1 MKDMVDIIG
10 VPFKQV
16 VSEACCIC
24 GDGSARIDDLLYSK
38 ACVNL
43 LGYPFQVELFRAVVK
58 ESCGG
63 VEHVFED
70 MTIAA
75 REDEQAIVQNFSIIQ
90 ILL

>member
-58 ESCGG
+58 GSCGG

-75 REDEQAIVQNFSIIQ
+75 REDEQAIVQNFLIIQ

>member
-1 MKDMVDIIG
+1 MNVIG
-10 VPFKQV
+10 MPLKQV
-16 VSEACCIC
+16 VGEACRLGDNTLSCI
-24 GDGSARIDDLLYSK
+24 GSLLNDK
-38 ACVNL
+38 VCVNL
-43 LGYPFQVELFRAVVK
+43 FGYPLKMELFRAVVK
-58 ESCGG
+58 GSCGG